1 MWSKG
6 YGPAMTSFFLFLLVI
21 AGVPPEW
28 SEQPSAST
36 GRFSTFLW
44 SHYYA
49 SGAEGVFSAF
59 HVYFKCYSLVSHS
72 MPGKEHLFTASI
84 D

>member
-1 MWSKG
+1 MLAWSKG
-6 YGPAMTSFFLFLLVI
+6 CEPAMTSFLLFSLVI

-28 SEQPSAST
+28 S
-36 GRFSTFLW
+36 
-44 SHYYA
+44 HHDA